1 MYAVFDANNFYVSC
15 ERVVNPK
22 LRGIPVVVANPGG
35 IVLARSNE
43 AKELGIGM
51 AAPLFKIQEEI
62 KQFGIHVASTR
73 FSLYT
78 DLSTRIA
85 TILHE
90 LFPKVEEYSI
100 DESFVFLPDNTP
112 IAELEAQCVKARERI
127 QSWTGVPVS
136 VGISTTKT
144 LAKVAVKLAKKSVS
158 GVMSIAADTFREEV
172 LRTFPIGDLWGIGR
186 ALSAKLPAYGINTAL
201 ELSQQDP
208 IEMRRKFSVVLG
220 YTIQELKGVSCFTVE
235 TAPKPAKSLMCTESY
250 HEAIGESEVLLER
263 LRALSVRAG
272 VQLCKQREVAGGMG
286 VFVRG
291 DRFHKER
298 GFLALQEMTTFAP
311 PTANTPT
318 LTTFVEDSLV
328 KLFAPGALI
337 KRAGVFLFDLMP
349 EAHRQYGL
357 FENPDQQKIEKDDRA
372 MKAIDSIE
380 RKWRQKKR
388 TFLEIKV

>member
-22 LRGIPVVVANPGG
+22 LNGVPVVVANPGG

-43 AKELGIGM
+43 AKALGIGM
-51 AAPLFKIQEEI
+51 AAPLFKIQEQV
-62 KQFGIHVASTR
+62 KQFGIEVRPTR
-73 FSLYT
+73 FTLYA
-78 DLSTRIA
+78 DLSARIA
-85 TILHE
+85 TILHG
-90 LFPKVEEYSI
+90 LFPMVEEYSI
-100 DESFVFLPDNTP
+100 DESFVFLPDSAP
-112 IAELEAQCVKARERI
+112 IAELERQCIYARERI
-127 QSWTGVPVS
+127 LSWTGVPVS

-144 LAKVAVKLAKKSVS
+144 LAKVAVKLAKKTPS
-158 GVMSIAADTFREEV
+158 GVMSIVADTSRNTV
-172 LRTFPIGDLWGIGR
+172 LKTFPIGDIWGIGR
-186 ALSAKLPAYGINTAL
+186 KLSAKLPAYGINTAL
-201 ELSQQDP
+201 ELAERDP
-208 IEMRRKFSVVLG
+208 IEIRRKFSVTLA
-220 YTIQELKGVSCFTVE
+220 YTIQELNGISCFTVD

-263 LRALSVRAG
+263 LRALSARAG
-272 VQLCKQREVAGGMG
+272 TQLRKQRGVAGGMG

-318 LTTFVEDSLV
+318 LTKFVEDSIGNLFVPGSLV
-328 KLFAPGALI
+328 

-380 RKWRQKKR
+380 RKWGQKKR